1 MRDEDYQHALRAGI
15 AADEYQRVLRAWAEA
30 SDLDAQEVFEVGIRY
45 SLRGCREC
53 TAEDPS
59 LDVTVV
65 YEDSSG
71 GRQTV
76 WIYDDAKTVRSL
88 AAMLA
93 ELAPIVEKENPR

>member
-1 MRDEDYQHALRAGI
+1 MSNEDQHVLRART
-15 AADEYQRVLRAWAEA
+15 AAEEYQRVLNAWAEA
-30 SDLDAQEVFEVGIRY
+30 SGLDVRKVFEVGVRY
-45 SLRGCREC
+45 SLTGCREC

-71 GRQTV
+71 SRCSV

>member
-1 MRDEDYQHALRAGI
+1 MSDDYQHVLWART
-15 AADEYQRVLRAWAEA
+15 AADEYQRVLHTWAEA
-30 SDLDAQEVFEVGIRY
+30 SGLDAQKVFEVGIRY
-45 SLRGCREC
+45 SLKGCREC

-65 YEDSSG
+65 YEDSAGS
-71 GRQTV
+71 RCSV

-88 AAMLA
+88 AEMLA